1 MFHGLILLQKCIN
14 KNYLELC
21 NILVKIAK
29 IHKGKAESEQINFAS
44 VISLTVEYHLV
55 FLINYK
61 MFKAKQSLGLPTL
74 LSSFHFDT
82 FLSFN
87 SVRLDRFGLWYMI
100 CGSSSRLK
108 SRLIS
113 PSSLCLFTFLL
124 FLYSDFL
131 PWSCVFPFI
140 LCGFFFFFS
149 PFSLFSSIFL
159 PQFQ

>member
-61 MFKAKQSLGLPTL
+61 MFKAK
-74 LSSFHFDT
+74 
-82 FLSFN
+82 
-87 SVRLDRFGLWYMI
+87 
-100 CGSSSRLK
+100 
-108 SRLIS
+108 
-113 PSSLCLFTFLL
+113 
-124 FLYSDFL
+124 
-131 PWSCVFPFI
+131 
-140 LCGFFFFFS
+140 
-149 PFSLFSSIFL
+149 
-159 PQFQ
+159 

>member
-1 MFHGLILLQKCIN
+1 MFHCLILLQKYIN

-29 IHKGKAESEQINFAS
+29 IHKGKAEPEQMNFAS

-55 FLINYK
+55 FQINYK
-61 MFKAKQSLGLPTL
+61 MFKAKYSLGLPTL
-74 LSSFHFDT
+74 LFSFYFDT
-82 FLSFN
+82 FPSFI
-87 SVRLDRFGLWYMI
+87 SVHLDRFELWDLI

-140 LCGFFFFFS
+140 LWVLFFGVFFFS
-149 PFSLFSSIFL
+149 SIQSIFL
-159 PQFQ
+159 PWF